1 MGSDP
6 GGVPTRGRKV
16 TATLLLRIASVLA
29 LVHSILHT
37 IGSVLSQPEPGT
49 QAATMEIMRASTFP
63 SMGMTRSYADFYLGL
78 GLFVTVALAIEGIL
92 FWQLATLIKS
102 EGVRLRPML
111 ASFTFGYVC
120 YTIIAFSYFF
130 AAPGIFELL
139 IAACIIG
146 AIAKSK

>member
-1 MGSDP
+1 MRTSTSASGS
-6 GGVPTRGRKV
+6 
-16 TATLLLRIASVLA
+16 S
-29 LVHSILHT
+29 S
-37 IGSVLSQPEPGT
+37 
-49 QAATMEIMRASTFP
+49 P
-63 SMGMTRSYADFYLGL
+63 SHWQ
-78 GLFVTVALAIEGIL
+78 IEGLL

>member
-1 MGSDP
+1 M
-6 GGVPTRGRKV
+6 
-16 TATLLLRIASVLA
+16 TATILLRVASVLA

-49 QAATMEIMRASTFP
+49 QAATLAIMKASAFP
-63 SMGMTRSYADFYLGL
+63 VTGLTQSYADFYLGL